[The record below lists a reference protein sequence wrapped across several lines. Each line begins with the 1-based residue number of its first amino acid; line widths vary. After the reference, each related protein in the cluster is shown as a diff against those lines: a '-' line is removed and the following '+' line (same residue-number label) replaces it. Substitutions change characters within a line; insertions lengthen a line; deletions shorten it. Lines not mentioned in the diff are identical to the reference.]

1 MKKLISSLILLAV
14 CAGAYAQDAQQA
26 AMDAANTVNNTAAP
40 AAPAPKPNYWNLGL
54 GIDLGFNQASQ
65 VNWAAGGYAT
75 IGLAAALDGK
85 ANYAK
90 GLMKWDNRLQ
100 LNYGFV
106 WSADKPNL
114 VQSSNDRIYLESKWA
129 YNMSEKSKWAY
140 SAGLDFR
147 TQFSDTRDNYHQED
161 PTNPKSKWLGDLKST
176 FLSPA
181 YLNLALGIDWDP
193 NEWFDLSIAPL
204 TGSLVAVVNEDLR
217 KSYGMAKDR
226 DIVYMDPTHPLFGTT
241 KELFKAYK
249 LQLGTQIKANVKV
262 AVNNWFAYETQLV
275 VFGNYLGKNY
285 TTTYLNEEGHPVNY
299 KVNDIVRV
307 NWDNKIT
314 FNVAKYFKVG
324 LQTWLI
330 YDPSIVFKKAE
341 FTYKARPVQFK
352 EAVSI
357 NFTYTIASKKN

>member
-14 CAGAYAQDAQQA
+14 CAGAYAQDAQTA
-26 AMDAANTVNNTAAP
+26 AMDAANTVNNTEAP

-106 WSADKPNL
+106 WSADKANL

-147 TQFSDTRDNYHQED
+147 TQFADTRDNYHQED
-161 PTNPKSKWLGDLKST
+161 PLNPKSKWLGDLKST

-204 TGSLVAVVNEDLR
+204 TGSLVAVTNESLR
-217 KSYGMAKDR
+217 KSYGMEKIGIGPD
-226 DIVYMDPTHPLFGTT
+226 DTEI
-241 KELFKAYK
+241 FKSYK
-249 LQLGTQIKANVKV
+249 LQLGTQIKANAKV
-262 AVNNWFAYETQLV
+262 SVNNWFSYETQLV

-285 TTTYLNEEGHPVNY
+285 TITYDDVDY

-307 NWDNKIT
+307 NWDNKIN

-324 LQTWLI
+324 FQTWLI
-330 YDPSIVFKKAE
+330 YDPSIVYKKVDGS
-341 FTYKARPVQFK
+341 YKARPVQFK
-352 EAVSI
+352 EALSI